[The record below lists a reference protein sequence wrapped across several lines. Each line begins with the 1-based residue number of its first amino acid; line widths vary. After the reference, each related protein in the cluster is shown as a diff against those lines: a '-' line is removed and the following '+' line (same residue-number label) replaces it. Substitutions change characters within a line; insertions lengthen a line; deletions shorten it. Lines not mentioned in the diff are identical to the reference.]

1 MFIIFILLGRKHLI
15 CLQKFLSTRQKYLNV
30 FYDIL
35 RYSKIVD
42 TKQLNTTNRS
52 NNIANILVENMY
64 KTLLRRKR
72 LKNTMNAEDENLPT
86 VADSSAKNAFEIGK
100 ENYHKQKQKNQTQL
114 QTIRQVT
121 TLHLKQQESDS
132 GH

>member
-1 MFIIFILLGRKHLI
+1 MFTIFILLGRKHLI

-72 LKNTMNAEDENLPT
+72 LKKTMNAEDENLPT

>member
-1 MFIIFILLGRKHLI
+1 MFTIFILLGRKHLI
-15 CLQKFLSTRQKYLNV
+15 CLQKFLSRRQKYLNV

-72 LKNTMNAEDENLPT
+72 LKKTMNAEDENLPT

-121 TLHLKQQESDS
+121 TLYLKQQESDS

>member
-1 MFIIFILLGRKHLI
+1 MFTIFILLGRKHLI
-15 CLQKFLSTRQKYLNV
+15 CLQKFLSTRQKYLNI

-72 LKNTMNAEDENLPT
+72 LKKTMNAEDENLPT

>member
-1 MFIIFILLGRKHLI
+1 MFTIFILLGRKHLI
-15 CLQKFLSTRQKYLNV
+15 CLQKFLSTRQKYLKV

>member
-1 MFIIFILLGRKHLI
+1 MFTIFILLGRKHLI

-72 LKNTMNAEDENLPT
+72 LKKTMNAEDENLPT

-100 ENYHKQKQKNQTQL
+100 ENYHKQKQKNQIQL

>member
-1 MFIIFILLGRKHLI
+1 MFTIFILLGRKHLI